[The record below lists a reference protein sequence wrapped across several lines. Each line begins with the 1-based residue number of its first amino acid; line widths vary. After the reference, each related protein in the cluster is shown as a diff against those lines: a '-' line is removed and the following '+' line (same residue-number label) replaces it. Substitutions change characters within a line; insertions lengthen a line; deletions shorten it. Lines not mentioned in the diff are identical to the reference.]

1 MSKRRFAFPYL
12 IWMTIFIVVP
22 LFLIFFYAFTDNAS
36 GKTLFTLEHVKAIF
50 QPLYLKVIGRSFYMS
65 LIATLVC
72 FVMGYPAAMI
82 LASKD
87 FSQKNTMLILIVL
100 PMWMNFLLRTYSWL
114 SLLENEGL
122 INRFLVS
129 IGLGQ
134 VDFMYNNFAVILG
147 MVYNFLPF
155 MILPI
160 YSVLVKIDKSVVEAA
175 KDLGANGA
183 RVFLRIIF
191 PLSMPGVVSGI
202 TMTFM
207 PALSTFV
214 ISRLLSGGKITL
226 IGNIIEQQ
234 FTITGDWGL
243 GSALSLLLMVLIF
256 ISMIFINKYGDESV
270 GAGGLL

>member
-1 MSKRRFAFPYL
+1 MTKKSYSFPY
-12 IWMTIFIVVP
+12 IVWMVIFIVVP
-22 LFLIFFYAFTDNAS
+22 LVLVIYYTFTESSMD
-36 GKTLFTLEHVKAIF
+36 GTRFTFDHVKAIF
-50 QPLYLKVIGRSFYMS
+50 EPLYLKVIGRSIYMS
-65 LIATLVC
+65 LIATVVC
-72 FVMGYPAAMI
+72 FVLGYPAAMI
-82 LASKD
+82 LADKD
-87 FSQKNTMLILIVL
+87 FSKKTTMLILMVL

-122 INRFLVS
+122 INRFLTS
-129 IGLGQ
+129 LGFSQ
-134 VDFMYNNFAVILG
+134 VQMMYNNFAVVLG

-160 YSVLVKIDKSVVEAA
+160 YSVLVKIDKNVIEAA
-175 KDLGANGA
+175 KDLGAND
-183 RVFLRIIF
+183 RKVFMKVIF

-226 IGNIIEQQ
+226 IGNIVEQQ
-234 FTITGDWGL
+234 FTVTGNWGL

-270 GAGGLL
+270 GTGGIL

>member
-1 MSKRRFAFPYL
+1 
-12 IWMTIFIVVP
+12 
-22 LFLIFFYAFTDNAS
+22 
-36 GKTLFTLEHVKAIF
+36 
-50 QPLYLKVIGRSFYMS
+50 
-65 LIATLVC
+65 
-72 FVMGYPAAMI
+72 
-82 LASKD
+82 
-87 FSQKNTMLILIVL
+87 
-100 PMWMNFLLRTYSWL
+100 MWMNFLLRTYSWL

-122 INRFLVS
+122 INRFLAS

-134 VDFMYNNFAVILG
+134 VQLMYNNFAVILG

-243 GSALSLLLMVLIF
+243 GSALSLLLMLLIF

>member
-114 SLLENEGL
+114 SLLKMK
-122 INRFLVS
+122 VS
-129 IGLGQ
+129 QQIPGIYRLGAGPA
-134 VDFMYNNFAVILG
+134 MYNNFD
-147 MVYNFLPF
+147 VYW
-155 MILPI
+155 
-160 YSVLVKIDKSVVEAA
+160 AWC
-175 KDLGANGA
+175 
-183 RVFLRIIF
+183 
-191 PLSMPGVVSGI
+191 I
-202 TMTFM
+202 TFC
-207 PALSTFV
+207 
-214 ISRLLSGGKITL
+214 LL
-226 IGNIIEQQ
+226 
-234 FTITGDWGL
+234 
-243 GSALSLLLMVLIF
+243 
-256 ISMIFINKYGDESV
+256 
-270 GAGGLL
+270 

>member
-1 MSKRRFAFPYL
+1 MTKKSYSFPY
-12 IWMTIFIVVP
+12 IVWMVIFIVVP
-22 LFLIFFYAFTDNAS
+22 LVLVLYYTFTESSMD
-36 GKTLFTLEHVKAIF
+36 GVRFTFDHVKAIF
-50 QPLYLKVIGRSFYMS
+50 EPLYLKVIGRSIYMS
-65 LIATLVC
+65 LIATVVC
-72 FVMGYPAAMI
+72 FVLGYPAAMI
-82 LASKD
+82 LADKD
-87 FSQKNTMLILIVL
+87 FSKKTTMLILMVL

-122 INRFLVS
+122 INRFLTS
-129 IGLGQ
+129 LGFTQ
-134 VDFMYNNFAVILG
+134 IQMMYNNFAVVLG

-160 YSVLVKIDKSVVEAA
+160 YSVLVKIDKNVIEAA
-175 KDLGANGA
+175 KDLGAND
-183 RVFLRIIF
+183 RKVFMKVIF

-226 IGNIIEQQ
+226 IGNIVEQQ
-234 FTITGDWGL
+234 FTVTGNWGL

-270 GAGGLL
+270 GTGGIL